1 MINKFLLLL
10 IGGFEIINGYNFYYV
25 NFKTK
30 IHKSLTDSL
39 INFIKINNINNLK
52 IKENSKYLILNY
64 KDEYKIENEKI
75 NVEISTNLLNITND
89 KIYIKNELENY
100 NNYDNNKNEDIKED
114 LSIYERI
121 IINKKPILII
131 SEKNDENK
139 NLKFKYRYLIKD
151 KNNYTCS
158 YLFRYNKKNYK
169 YLFDIIGT
177 EINRYE
183 TDWDITAK
191 IRLDKINMNKEMEI
205 NLLNW
210 IKYNTNDN
218 YNNNNYYYKK
228 YLLINYYYNK

>member
-75 NVEISTNLLNITND
+75 NVEISNNLLNITND

-191 IRLDKINMNKEMEI
+191 IRLDKINTNKEMEI

>member
-1 MINKFLLLL
+1 MIKKFLLLFMG
-10 IGGFEIINGYNFYYV
+10 IFEIINGYNFYYV

-39 INFIKINNINNLK
+39 INFIKINNINNLI

-64 KDEYKIENEKI
+64 KQEHKTNDEKI
-75 NVEISTNLLNITND
+75 SVDITNNLINITDD

-100 NNYDNNKNEDIKED
+100 NNYENNNNVNED
-114 LSIYERI
+114 LSIYDKI
-121 IINKKPILII
+121 ITNKKPILII
-131 SEKNDENK
+131 SERNDENK

-151 KNNYTCS
+151 KNTYTCS

-169 YLFDIIGT
+169 YLFDIIGS
-177 EINRYE
+177 EISKYE

-191 IRLDKINMNKEMEI
+191 IRLDNINMRQEMEI

-210 IKYNTNDN
+210 INYNTNDN
-218 YNNNNYYYKK
+218 FNNNNYYYKK

>member
-191 IRLDKINMNKEMEI
+191 IRLDKINTNKEMEI